1 MKAAHLVGP
10 KRFEIVDAEPPE
22 VRDGNCLVKLER
34 WSVCGSDIRY
44 EYGTVF
50 PEEHYPV
57 DVGTPCHELAG
68 TIVESRSDDWGE
80 GQRVIII
87 PSTHQGLVEYYESL
101 PDRIIALPDD
111 GELGEWLMCQPSGT
125 VLFALQQVGAL
136 LGRTILVIGQ
146 GAIGLSFT
154 AMAARAGARRVIA
167 ADLFDYRLEY
177 SKKLGATHTIN
188 PSNEL
193 LDEAVEEITGGEL
206 ADVTVEGPVTVRFSQ
221 EEKLARRLDGER
233 AEIGLFADP
242 ASDEKDPR
250 PLKGTYQ
257 LAAAGLV
264 FEDDADVDARL
275 VVYGKVYGLAG
286 TDHLRRDLMLALMWG
301 MPVALAFGLLAA
313 VGTSV
318 STFIVAAIGAWFGG
332 IVDATI
338 QRITEV
344 NLILPV
350 LPILIMV
357 GLFYSRSIW
366 VMLGVLIALS
376 VFSSGIKT
384 SRAVFLQI
392 KESPYFE
399 AARAYGA
406 GNFRIIFLYLIPRLI
421 PTLVP
426 GFVVAIPSFVF
437 VEATLAVLNLGD
449 PLLPTWGKVLSDA
462 RVNDALYQ
470 GNYYWVLEPAALL
483 LISGLGFSMVGFAL
497 DRVFNPRLRDL

>member
-1 MKAAHLVGP
+1 MTALRGTLAALSQYPSAIAGLAIIAAMVLFSIYTVIAIP
-10 KRFEIVDAEPPE
+10 YTVAVDKW
-22 VRDGNCLVKLER
+22 RG
-34 WSVCGSDIRY
+34 
-44 EYGTVF
+44 
-50 PEEHYPV
+50 
-57 DVGTPCHELAG
+57 
-68 TIVESRSDDWGE
+68 GE
-80 GQRVIII
+80 GVWLENPRTAPPKWFNLFPGVNLPETITLGPAGESDEVSVQKERKVVSEEMTDVI
-87 PSTHQGLVEYYESL
+87 T
-101 PDRIIALPDD
+101 
-111 GELGEWLMCQPSGT
+111 T
-125 VLFALQQVGAL
+125 
-136 LGRTILVIGQ
+136 
-146 GAIGLSFT
+146 FT
-154 AMAARAGARRVIA
+154 
-167 ADLFDYRLEY
+167 FDYT
-177 SKKLGATHTIN
+177 ADDF
-188 PSNEL
+188 PQ
-193 LDEAVEEITGGEL
+193 EISLFLTSEHEQKRPLVSLTWLTPDGREIRIT
-206 ADVTVEGPVTVRFSQ
+206 DVTVEGPVTVRFSQ
-221 EEKLARRLDGER
+221 EEGLERRLDGVR
-233 AEIGLFADP
+233 AEVGLFADP
-242 ASDEKDPR
+242 ASPEDDPR

-275 VVYGKVYGLAG
+275 VVYGQVYGLAG
-286 TDHLRRDLMLALMWG
+286 TDHLRRDLTLALMWG

-318 STFIVAAIGAWFGG
+318 STLIVAAIGVWFGG

-366 VMLGVLIALS
+366 VMLGVLVALS

-384 SRAVFLQI
+384 SRAIFLQI

-406 GNFRIIFLYLIPRLI
+406 GNFRIIFLYLIPRII

-483 LISGLGFSMVGFAL
+483 LLSGLGFAMVGFAL